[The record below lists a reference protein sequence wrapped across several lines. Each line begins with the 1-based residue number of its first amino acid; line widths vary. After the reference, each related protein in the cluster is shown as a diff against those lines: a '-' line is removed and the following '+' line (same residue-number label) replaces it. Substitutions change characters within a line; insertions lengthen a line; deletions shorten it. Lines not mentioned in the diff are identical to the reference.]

1 LNCPTSEFLP
11 VLIVP
16 DPAVHK
22 KGPFKSHSCDILDK
36 MPNANGQHTKGDYM
50 ACLLGVALVWLEV
63 FIYFYGLGADGSK
76 KGK

>member
-1 LNCPTSEFLP
+1 MWGGGQGVSEEN
-11 VLIVP
+11 INSS
-16 DPAVHK
+16 A
-22 KGPFKSHSCDILDK
+22 KSHSCDILDK